1 MWCYNNSPV
10 SVVDVDFLSHIPRQA
25 IGKYQRKPVC
35 TYNVVPYSVNHYN
48 SIKTRPICRYMV
60 LMYICVADMI
70 SDNTFIHIFIH
81 SLAFRVSALCQTY
94 IYSAKKETHMWFN
107 RNFFRYGVYMT
118 ETTIYDWNQQFV
130 RNQNLFVNLLL
141 CETGVCSGPLSA
153 TRSITCVATS
163 CFLHCSASAWHGW
176 NQTCNLC
183 MWDVIPGLLDSQ
195 TQLWEGLRRWVTWP
209 YASINKVPQMLDR
222 GQVGGICWPGQ
233 YLDSISSQKVL
244 CEAGRVR
251 ASIILLKR

>member
-1 MWCYNNSPV
+1 MHHAYR
-10 SVVDVDFLSHIPRQA
+10 IP
-25 IGKYQRKPVC
+25 
-35 TYNVVPYSVNHYN
+35 H
-48 SIKTRPICRYMV
+48 KTR
-60 LMYICVADMI
+60 LI
-70 SDNTFIHIFIH
+70 SHT
-81 SLAFRVSALCQTY
+81 LSAEGLPRIGPRASAQQRWN

-209 YASINKVPQMLDR
+209 YASINKIPQMLDR

>member
-1 MWCYNNSPV
+1 MLLCPECTQWAAPGSH
-10 SVVDVDFLSHIPRQA
+10 VVTQKSTKISASSQ
-25 IGKYQRKPVC
+25 
-35 TYNVVPYSVNHYN
+35 S
-48 SIKTRPICRYMV
+48 
-60 LMYICVADMI
+60 MI
-70 SDNTFIHIFIH
+70 
-81 SLAFRVSALCQTY
+81 L
-94 IYSAKKETHMWFN
+94 YSAKKETHMWFN

-209 YASINKVPQMLDR
+209 
-222 GQVGGICWPGQ
+222 
-233 YLDSISSQKVL
+233 
-244 CEAGRVR
+244 
-251 ASIILLKR
+251 

>member
-1 MWCYNNSPV
+1 MLVKGATGHNALTHPGPV
-10 SVVDVDFLSHIPRQA
+10 KPHGVVRHWFRNCAVVLWRQA
-25 IGKYQRKPVC
+25 I
-35 TYNVVPYSVNHYN
+35 TSSNVALS
-48 SIKTRPICRYMV
+48 SRRS
-60 LMYICVADMI
+60 CVIHPRII
-70 SDNTFIHIFIH
+70 SQ
-81 SLAFRVSALCQTY
+81 ALL

>member
-1 MWCYNNSPV
+1 MW
-10 SVVDVDFLSHIPRQA
+10 I
-25 IGKYQRKPVC
+25 I
-35 TYNVVPYSVNHYN
+35 
-48 SIKTRPICRYMV
+48 
-60 LMYICVADMI
+60 ICVHKVI
-70 SDNTFIHIFIH
+70 WQTEINGHIFTICVYH
-81 SLAFRVSALCQTY
+81 PYTKQRRTSWHGNTGSNDGEFYTEITLL
-94 IYSAKKETHMWFN
+94 YSAKKETHMWFN

>member
-1 MWCYNNSPV
+1 MNEFCLGFHWSL
-10 SVVDVDFLSHIPRQA
+10 FLRFESTILQHWFRKWLGADQATCHYLNQWWLVYWRIYASLGLNELIRISISTVIKRDMDKIRQWF
-25 IGKYQRKPVC
+25 
-35 TYNVVPYSVNHYN
+35 
-48 SIKTRPICRYMV
+48 
-60 LMYICVADMI
+60 
-70 SDNTFIHIFIH
+70 NTN
-81 SLAFRVSALCQTY
+81 AN

>member
-1 MWCYNNSPV
+1 MPQWVNAVSAWYWSPQNPV
-10 SVVDVDFLSHIPRQA
+10 FADDWHGARYALPWLST
-25 IGKYQRKPVC
+25 YQP
-35 TYNVVPYSVNHYN
+35 
-48 SIKTRPICRYMV
+48 
-60 LMYICVADMI
+60 L
-70 SDNTFIHIFIH
+70 FHIFCGC
-81 SLAFRVSALCQTY
+81 SLTY
-94 IYSAKKETHMWFN
+94 GPCKWKQKAATKWFIDLGSRAKRHVYILSKK
-107 RNFFRYGVYMT
+107 RNAHVIQQEFFQVWSL
-118 ETTIYDWNQQFV
+118 YDWDNDIWLKSAICQKS
-130 RNQNLFVNLLL
+130 NLFVNLLL

-222 GQVGGICWPGQ
+222 GQVGGICWPGL

>member
-1 MWCYNNSPV
+1 MS
-10 SVVDVDFLSHIPRQA
+10 SHILA
-25 IGKYQRKPVC
+25 
-35 TYNVVPYSVNHYN
+35 
-48 SIKTRPICRYMV
+48 
-60 LMYICVADMI
+60 A
-70 SDNTFIHIFIH
+70 FINN
-81 SLAFRVSALCQTY
+81 

-195 TQLWEGLRRWVTWP
+195 TQLWEGLRRWVSESLVWGGQSEGEHYPVET
-209 YASINKVPQMLDR
+209 LDHGVGRR
-222 GQVGGICWPGQ
+222 GRPRVGRN
-233 YLDSISSQKVL
+233 
-244 CEAGRVR
+244 AGHWEYH
-251 ASIILLKR
+251 

>member
-1 MWCYNNSPV
+1 MPNIRIGSAVTYPWKLPISLLD
-10 SVVDVDFLSHIPRQA
+10 SVLFVCRPRPQLHRWSRIGLRGTRSIAGLDRVGAVYFWQA
-25 IGKYQRKPVC
+25 K
-35 TYNVVPYSVNHYN
+35 
-48 SIKTRPICRYMV
+48 SIQACR
-60 LMYICVADMI
+60 
-70 SDNTFIHIFIH
+70 FI
-81 SLAFRVSALCQTY
+81 RN

>member
-1 MWCYNNSPV
+1 MLRIGRYL
-10 SVVDVDFLSHIPRQA
+10 FLI
-25 IGKYQRKPVC
+25 V
-35 TYNVVPYSVNHYN
+35 
-48 SIKTRPICRYMV
+48 
-60 LMYICVADMI
+60 
-70 SDNTFIHIFIH
+70 
-81 SLAFRVSALCQTY
+81 
-94 IYSAKKETHMWFN
+94 YSAKKETHMWFN

-118 ETTIYDWNQQFV
+118 ETIYDWNQQFV
-130 RNQNLFVNLLL
+130 RNKNLFVNLLL

>member
-1 MWCYNNSPV
+1 MYVCMYVCQRAFS
-10 SVVDVDFLSHIPRQA
+10 LLA
-25 IGKYQRKPVC
+25 IGYLGPRVQ
-35 TYNVVPYSVNHYN
+35 
-48 SIKTRPICRYMV
+48 I
-60 LMYICVADMI
+60 L
-70 SDNTFIHIFIH
+70 H
-81 SLAFRVSALCQTY
+81 SAEEHNLSPFDLNIACLCQSIEINNNKYVCMYVYMYVYIYIYLFHNFSAMPAPAPTVLLN

>member
-1 MWCYNNSPV
+1 MNLSPSGWRCFAWV
-10 SVVDVDFLSHIPRQA
+10 QTRQA
-25 IGKYQRKPVC
+25 NTPVGGRTRGRELKVDDGKLL
-35 TYNVVPYSVNHYN
+35 VNPHECCIVDIHTKFLRRL
-48 SIKTRPICRYMV
+48 S
-60 LMYICVADMI
+60 LYIY
-70 SDNTFIHIFIH
+70 IH
-81 SLAFRVSALCQTY
+81 

-222 GQVGGICWPGQ
+222 GQVGGLCWPGQ

>member
-1 MWCYNNSPV
+1 M
-10 SVVDVDFLSHIPRQA
+10 A
-25 IGKYQRKPVC
+25 IYLNRIAQHSGSWLWGVC
-35 TYNVVPYSVNHYN
+35 LGCN
-48 SIKTRPICRYMV
+48 SILSSR
-60 LMYICVADMI
+60 L
-70 SDNTFIHIFIH
+70 
-81 SLAFRVSALCQTY
+81 LCY
-94 IYSAKKETHMWFN
+94 VDIYSAKKETHMWFN

-141 CETGVCSGPLSA
+141 CETCVCSGPLSA